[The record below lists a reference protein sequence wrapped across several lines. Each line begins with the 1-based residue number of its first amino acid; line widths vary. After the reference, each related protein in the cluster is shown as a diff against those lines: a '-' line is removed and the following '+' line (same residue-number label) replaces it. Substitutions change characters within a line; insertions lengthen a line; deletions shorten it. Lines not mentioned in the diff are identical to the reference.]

1 MAKRKK
7 TSSNENIIKAGKPGR
22 PKESKS
28 KGRKKV
34 VQPFVRGLP
43 EDLVSESISL
53 SVIVLDD
60 ESYKFRIALRIGD
73 LQKSIAEYGQQIPVI
88 LRPHPEKNHMY
99 QIISGFRRI
108 AAIKKLGWSE
118 VSAIIRKDVEDDFDA
133 FKVSII
139 ENESRK
145 TYNDL
150 DRGYAIVKAREHG
163 RSVQE
168 VCELFNI
175 GRRQM
180 ERLQSLTEFPKLVQK
195 AIVDN
200 KMTATHALMLRRMAH
215 QYGELDAKYWV
226 GRIVKEEL
234 SVEGLKRAINVEM
247 KKEPKEKEIELFV
260 KEEIKD
266 KKKKVVGEKLRLR
279 PVSINPKELTKEQ
292 LKKLKADL
300 RAILKFLT

>member
-1 MAKRKK
+1 MAKGKK
-7 TSSNENIIKAGKPGR
+7 TSSSKTTIKGGKPGR
-22 PKESKS
+22 PAGTKS

-43 EDLVSESISL
+43 EDLVSESVSL
-53 SVIVLDD
+53 SVIVLND
-60 ESYKFRIALRIGD
+60 EAYKFRIALRTGD
-73 LQKSIAEYGQQIPVI
+73 LQKSIAEHGQQIPVI
-88 LRPHPEKNHMY
+88 LRPHPETNRMY
-99 QIISGFRRI
+99 QVISGFRRI
-108 AAIKKLGWSE
+108 EAIKKLGWSE
-118 VSAIIRKDVEDDFDA
+118 VSAIIREDVADDFDA

-150 DRGYAIVKAREHG
+150 DRGYAIVKARKHG

-168 VCELFNI
+168 VCELFSI

-200 KMTATHALMLRRMAH
+200 QITATHALMLRRMAH
-215 QYGELDAKYWV
+215 RYGELDAKYWV
-226 GRIVKEEL
+226 GRIIKEEL

-247 KKEPKEKEIELFV
+247 KKEPAEKEIELFV
-260 KEEIKD
+260 KESIKD
-266 KKKKVVGEKLRLR
+266 KNKKVIGKKLRLR
-279 PVSINPKELTKEQ
+279 PVSINPKELTKKQ
-292 LKKLKADL
+292 LNKLKTDL
-300 RAILKFLT
+300 RAVLRFLG